1 VGVRGRVAS
10 PLFVGRREELSI
22 LEAALARARDGEGS
36 LTLVGGEA
44 GIGKSR
50 LIGEL
55 AARAELAEMV
65 VALGECL
72 PLSDAEL
79 PFAPVLEALRS
90 LEADSSALSLTDD
103 AGEGQ
108 TPGLPV
114 NPEGWQGPAFER
126 LLARLTAAA
135 RARPLLLV
143 LEDFQ
148 WADSS
153 TRDFVSFLVRA
164 TRREP
169 LAIVVSYRS
178 DELGLRHP
186 SLPFVLELERTGRAS
201 RIDLAAFTRSELREQ
216 VAAILEQPPPAELV
230 DGLHERSDGN
240 PFFTEELLATRASG
254 EPASS
259 DASLPASLRDTLL
272 ARVHAQPPSARRV
285 LRVAAVAGRSVEHPL
300 LAAVVEL
307 DDKDLN
313 DALRETVE
321 GRLLTNDPGAA
332 GYSFRHALLREAV
345 YADLLPGER
354 QSLHRAYA
362 QALRDHGAAAGAP
375 AEPGELAHHWYSA
388 GEPAE
393 ALEASLAAAAAAER
407 LHASREAWL
416 HYRRAL
422 EVWDLAATPEQDR
435 ALARVEVSRRAAEA
449 GLRSGQAESA
459 IELGRA
465 VLADAEERR
474 DRVAEALARERLGRY
489 LWTVGREQDAMHEYG
504 RAVELLPSE
513 APSEERAIV
522 LAGDAQALMLM
533 GHTRQSNAR
542 CEEALAVAREAGADS
557 IEANV
562 LSTMC
567 SNLCAVGDFEGGVRA
582 AKEAAKIARRS
593 GLVEQLMRSYVNGSD
608 ALDRGG
614 RVDESIAMA
623 REGVQLAR
631 ELGAD
636 GNWGNFLRAEIA
648 ARLIEKAEWD
658 RAERLL
664 EDAIDTGPAGP
675 AAAIGYVH
683 LAELLALRG
692 DFDRSREAVLD
703 GADQVPE
710 SRATQWH
717 APVAIA
723 SATLELWA
731 GRPEAAA
738 RIVSDALSREGE
750 TELLS
755 YSAKLYE
762 LGARAC
768 ADIASAAL
776 RDDATV
782 VREKAV
788 ARALLERF
796 DRTALRLIGGIA
808 PGVAACRATAAAE
821 QSRIAN
827 FGDAALWEEAQRRWD
842 ESGSRFDGA
851 YARWRRADAILAAGG
866 DRRQAQALVREA
878 HAAAVALDARP
889 LREGIERLAVRGR
902 LELAPEE
909 RPAEQSNPLLERLEL
924 TPRELEVLALVA
936 DGMTNREIAAELFIS
951 EKTASV
957 HVSRILAKLSVPN
970 RTAAAAAA
978 HELGVTRG

>member
-1 VGVRGRVAS
+1 MRGRVAS

-22 LEAALARARDGEGS
+22 LAGALARARDGEGS
-36 LTLVGGEA
+36 LTLIGGEA
-44 GIGKSR
+44 GVGKSR

-55 AARAELAEMV
+55 VVRAERAEMA
-65 VALGECL
+65 VAIGECL
-72 PLSDAEL
+72 PLGDAEL

-90 LEADSSALSLTDD
+90 LEPGSSTLSLTDD
-103 AGEGQ
+103 AGAGPG
-108 TPGLPV
+108 PGLAI
-114 NPEGWQGPAFER
+114 NPGGWQAPAFER
-126 LLARLTAAA
+126 LLERLTAAA

-148 WADSS
+148 WADNS

-178 DELGLRHP
+178 DELGIRHP

-216 VAAILEQPPPAELV
+216 VAAILEQPPPADLV
-230 DGLHERSDGN
+230 DGLHQRSDGN
-240 PFFTEELLATRASG
+240 PFFTEELLATRTSG
-254 EPASS
+254 APASS

-272 ARVHAQPPSARRV
+272 ARVHAQPPIARRV

-307 DDKDLN
+307 DGDELN

-321 GRLLTNDPGAA
+321 GRLLTHDPGAA

-354 QSLHRAYA
+354 QSLHLAYA
-362 QALRDHGAAAGAP
+362 QALRDHGGATGVP

-393 ALEASLAAAAAAER
+393 ALEASLAAAAAAEQ
-407 LHASREAWL
+407 LHASREAWF

-422 EVWDLAATPEQDR
+422 EIWEVAPTPERDR
-435 ALARVEVSRRAAEA
+435 ALGRVEVSRRAAEA
-449 GLRSGQAESA
+449 GLRSGEAESA
-459 IELGRA
+459 IEFGRD

-474 DRVAEALARERLGRY
+474 DQVAEALARERLGRY
-489 LWTVGREQDAMHEYG
+489 LWTVGREQDAMPEYS
-504 RAVELLPSE
+504 RAVEVLPAD
-513 APSEERAIV
+513 APLAERAEV
-522 LAGDAQALMLM
+522 LAGEAQALMLL
-533 GHTRQSNAR
+533 GHTQQSNAR
-542 CEEALAVAREAGADS
+542 CEEALAVARAAGADS

-562 LSTMC
+562 LSTVC
-567 SNLCAVGDFEGGVRA
+567 SNLCAVGDFDGGVRA
-582 AKEAAKIARRS
+582 AREAATIARRS

-623 REGVQLAR
+623 SEGVELAH
-631 ELGAD
+631 EFGSD

-658 RAERLL
+658 RAQRLL
-664 EDAIDTGPAGP
+664 EDAIDAAPAGT

-692 DFDRSREAVLD
+692 DFDRSRQAVLD
-703 GADQVPE
+703 GANQVPE
-710 SRATQWH
+710 SRASQWQ

-723 SATLELWA
+723 QATLEMWA
-731 GRPEAAA
+731 GDPEAAA
-738 RIVSDALSREGE
+738 RVVSAALAREGE

-755 YSAKLYE
+755 YTAKLYE
-762 LGARAC
+762 LGTRAC
-768 ADIASAAL
+768 ADISSAAL
-776 RDDATV
+776 RDEATV
-782 VREKAV
+782 VREDAV

-796 DRTALRLIGGIA
+796 DRTASRLIGGIA
-808 PGVAACRATAAAE
+808 PAVAACRATAVAE
-821 QSRIAN
+821 RSRIAG
-827 FGDAALWEEAQRRWD
+827 FGDEALWEVAQQRWD
-842 ESGSRFDGA
+842 ESRSRFDGA

-878 HAAAVALDARP
+878 HEVAVALDARP

-902 LELAPEE
+902 LELAAEE
-909 RPAEQSNPLLERLEL
+909 PPAEPSNPLLERLEL
-924 TPRELEVLALVA
+924 TPRELQVLALLA
-936 DGMTNREIAAELFIS
+936 AGMTNREIASELFIS

-978 HELGVTRG
+978 HELGVTRA